1 MGGGT
6 HEATISMEF
15 WEHERLNRPDLAKR
29 STISGNFYVA
39 DITDWDMIMGYDFM
53 VGNAIGALPHRATL
67 VREDNECLTWLSTD
81 YACGSSQW
89 NAEEEDRIIQAVQAV
104 GAKSRGDRGV
114 QLTEY
119 RMAPQVLKRYG
130 VLHPYPLPSLWRSS
144 PGWLRNFP
152 EDVTASRF
160 LWDFCKIP
168 QKSSFFVI
176 FGLAT
181 TVVACATQPQIEDLF
196 LNF

>member
-1 MGGGT
+1 M
-6 HEATISMEF
+6 
-15 WEHERLNRPDLAKR
+15 W
-29 STISGNFYVA
+29 
-39 DITDWDMIMGYDFM
+39 M
-53 VGNAIGALPHRATL
+53 VL
-67 VREDNECLTWLSTD
+67 
-81 YACGSSQW
+81 
-89 NAEEEDRIIQAVQAV
+89 
-104 GAKSRGDRGV
+104 
-114 QLTEY
+114 
-119 RMAPQVLKRYG
+119 LKRYG

-196 LNF
+196 LDFLKILGNFILVLSFLEIKDYSVTFFAAFREGQFLRKKSRSRIFQKILRRSQESPRRPWCGPTVGLFICSLNWHRNALGGDA